1 MPDDPNR
8 LDNEAKLQAVIA
20 ALLLDLEQAA
30 LARLGDRP
38 MMDDLPQW
46 FYAQAKQMIK
56 VEVSPILKDIA
67 FDAAIRTGDEL
78 GWDLNAIG
86 IASEINRRIDNQ
98 STLLAESILSKLQKQ
113 VGDRVRQVRS
123 GELALGAYLYM
134 LWGEKFPESV
144 SITETTRA
152 ISAGE
157 NATTRELE
165 REIAQRRREVLGR
178 DAVAEGDEPDDSET
192 VGGTKPGES
201 VAPKPSE
208 TGTPKRPRRPMADL
222 KLLKVWHTQ
231 RDEKVCKICGPLE
244 GKNQRFWEDK
254 FPNGPP
260 GHNNCRCF
268 LTYQVIG
275 TGL

>member
-30 LARLGDRP
+30 LSRLGDRP

-46 FYAQAKQMIK
+46 FYAQAKQVIK
-56 VEVSPILKDIA
+56 VEISPILKDIA

-98 STLLAESILSKLQKQ
+98 ATLVAESILTKLQKQ
-113 VGDRVRQVRS
+113 VGDRVRQVRD

-134 LWGEKFPESV
+134 LWGEKFPESL

-157 NATTRELE
+157 NATTREVE
-165 REIAQRRREVLGR
+165 REIAQRRREVLGS
-178 DAVAEGDEPDDSET
+178 DGVAAGDEPDD
-192 VGGTKPGES
+192 GGPVVEPQPGQGGARKPPR
-201 VAPKPSE
+201 VQ
-208 TGTPKRPRRPMADL
+208 RPDL
-222 KLLKVWHTQ
+222 RLLKVWHTQ
-231 RDEKVCKICGPLE
+231 RDEKVCKICGPLD

-254 FPNGPP
+254 YENGPP
-260 GHNNCRCF
+260 AHPNCRCY
-268 LTYQVIG
+268 LTYQVMG

>member
-30 LARLGDRP
+30 LSRLGDRP
-38 MMDDLPQW
+38 IMDDLPQW
-46 FYAQAKQMIK
+46 FYAQAKQVIK
-56 VEVSPILKDIA
+56 SEVSPILKDIA
-67 FDAAIRTGDEL
+67 FEAAIRTGDEL

-98 STLLAESILSKLQKQ
+98 ATLLAESILTKLQKQ

-134 LWGEKFPESV
+134 LWGEKFPESM

-165 REIAQRRREVLGR
+165 REIAQRRREVLG
-178 DAVAEGDEPDDSET
+178 DDGAAEGDEPDEGET
-192 VGGTKPGES
+192 VGRQE
-201 VAPKPSE
+201 PSQ
-208 TGTPKRPRRPMADL
+208 TGQRQPPRRLKPDL
-222 KLLKVWHTQ
+222 KLLRVWHTQ
-231 RDEKVCKICGPLE
+231 KDERVCKLCGPLNL
-244 GKNQRFWEDK
+244 KNENFWKDSH
-254 FPNGPP
+254 PDGPP
-260 GHNNCRCF
+260 LHPRCRCF
-268 LTYQVIG
+268 LTYQILG
-275 TGL
+275 DGI

>member
-8 LDNEAKLQAVIA
+8 LDNEAKLQTVIM

-56 VEVSPILKDIA
+56 VEVAPILKDIA
-67 FDAAIRTGDEL
+67 FEAAIRTGDEL

-98 STLLAESILSKLQKQ
+98 ATLVAESILTKLQKQ
-113 VGDRVRQVRS
+113 VGDRVRQVRA

-157 NATTRELE
+157 YATTRELE
-165 REIAQRRREVLGR
+165 REIAQRRREVLG
-178 DAVAEGDEPDDSET
+178 DDGVAEGDEPEEGET
-192 VGGTKPGES
+192 VAEPQPQEGG
-201 VAPKPSE
+201 AR
-208 TGTPKRPRRPMADL
+208 KRPRRPMADL

-231 RDEKVCKICGPLE
+231 RDEKVCKICGPLD

-254 FPNGPP
+254 YENGPP
-260 GHNNCRCF
+260 AHPNCRCF